1 MATLPLLLRRARRAL
16 RNFSMSGSTSSS
28 DEAPAAATTAADD
41 DWRYTGT
48 PAPLLLAPMVR
59 VNTLPFRLLAAEHGA
74 HMVYSEELVDRS
86 VSSCTR
92 RVNAALNTIEFVRP
106 GSDSSRPQL
115 IFSTK
120 PHERVAFQLG
130 TADAAEALRAARVV
144 ADDVRAIDVNM
155 GCPVKFS
162 LQGGMGSALLTQ
174 PEKVRDILTTLVR
187 NLGGKPV
194 TCKIRLLE
202 SPAETLQLC
211 RAIAECGVAALA
223 VHARRRHDRP
233 RHWAQWDQVAL
244 LRDALPKS
252 LPLVLNGDVFSPDDV
267 PRALAATGADALML
281 ARGAMWNPSLFD
293 RGRAALAPP
302 HEVVGRYVEL
312 AEAHANSYGNTK
324 YVCMQMLEG
333 YGKTAPHRLL
343 QKAKDYPAM
352 RGAVEAMRAD
362 PAFAGSTR
370 VPTVL
375 EPAPDLPPE
384 RTVALPVN
392 AWRHVAPHVS
402 GLLKRSRE
410 AAEAAAEGT

>member
-1 MATLPLLLRRARRAL
+1 MTTTVADHHHDEVPKGITRWLFTTNHKDIGTLYLWFSFIMFLVGGAMALVIRAELFQPGLQVVDPHFYNQMVTVHALIMIFGAIMPGFVGFANWMIPMMIGAPDMALPRMNNWSFWLLPFA
-16 RNFSMSGSTSSS
+16 TSLLILSLFVPGGG
-28 DEAPAAATTAADD
+28 PAAGWTI
-41 DWRYTGT
+41 Y
-48 PAPLLLAPMVR
+48 PPL
-59 VNTLPFRLLAAEHGA
+59 
-74 HMVYSEELVDRS
+74 S
-86 VSSCTR
+86 V
-92 RVNAALNTIEFVRP
+92 
-106 GSDSSRPQL
+106 
-115 IFSTK
+115 
-120 PHERVAFQLG
+120 
-130 TADAAEALRAARVV
+130 
-144 ADDVRAIDVNM
+144 
-155 GCPVKFS
+155 
-162 LQGGMGSALLTQ
+162 QGGMGSALLSE

-211 RAIAECGVAALA
+211 RTIAECGVAALA

-352 RGAVEAMRAD
+352 RAAVAAMRAD
-362 PAFAGSTR
+362 PAFAGPTR

>member
-1 MATLPLLLRRARRAL
+1 
-16 RNFSMSGSTSSS
+16 MSGSTSSS
-28 DEAPAAATTAADD
+28 DEAPAAATPSADD

-252 LPLVLNGDVFSPDDV
+252 LPLVLNGDVFSPEDV
-267 PRALAATGADALML
+267 PRALAADG
-281 ARGAMWNPSLFD
+281 RGARSCRTRRDAAGGRSAAAALPRRRHL
-293 RGRAALAPP
+293 RPHRRRARRPHARPPRLRGAALLAGERPRPGAPGPRAAGAVVGGGGGRAA
-302 HEVVGRYVEL
+302 
-312 AEAHANSYGNTK
+312 
-324 YVCMQMLEG
+324 
-333 YGKTAPHRLL
+333 
-343 QKAKDYPAM
+343 
-352 RGAVEAMRAD
+352 
-362 PAFAGSTR
+362 
-370 VPTVL
+370 
-375 EPAPDLPPE
+375 
-384 RTVALPVN
+384 
-392 AWRHVAPHVS
+392 
-402 GLLKRSRE
+402 
-410 AAEAAAEGT
+410 AAARAERAGAGLAARGCVRCGTGRSGRRPRRREPP

>member
-1 MATLPLLLRRARRAL
+1 
-16 RNFSMSGSTSSS
+16 MSGSTSSS
-28 DEAPAAATTAADD
+28 DEAPAAATAAADD

-115 IFSTK
+115 IFSTM

-211 RAIAECGVAALA
+211 RTIAECGVAALA

-343 QKAKDYPAM
+343 QKAKDFPAM
-352 RGAVEAMRAD
+352 RAAVAAMRAD
-362 PAFAGSTR
+362 PAFAGPTR

-410 AAEAAAEGT
+410 AAEAASEGT

>member
-1 MATLPLLLRRARRAL
+1 MITLLL
-16 RNFSMSGSTSSS
+16 
-28 DEAPAAATTAADD
+28 P
-41 DWRYTGT
+41 
-48 PAPLLLAPMVR
+48 P
-59 VNTLPFRLLAAEHGA
+59 
-74 HMVYSEELVDRS
+74 
-86 VSSCTR
+86 
-92 RVNAALNTIEFVRP
+92 
-106 GSDSSRPQL
+106 
-115 IFSTK
+115 
-120 PHERVAFQLG
+120 
-130 TADAAEALRAARVV
+130 
-144 ADDVRAIDVNM
+144 
-155 GCPVKFS
+155 KF
-162 LQGGMGSALLTQ
+162 
-174 PEKVRDILTTLVR
+174 
-187 NLGGKPV
+187 
-194 TCKIRLLE
+194 
-202 SPAETLQLC
+202 QLC
-211 RAIAECGVAALA
+211 RASAECGVAARA

-233 RHWAQWDQVAL
+233 RHWAQWDLVAL

-352 RGAVEAMRAD
+352 RAAGAAMRAD
-362 PAFAGSTR
+362 PAFAGPTR